1 MIGIVDYG
9 AGNLNSVYKALK
21 HINADVK
28 VVTSPEELDD
38 CTGIILPGVG
48 NFADGMNNLKKNNLD
63 SAIINFINTG
73 KPFLGICLG
82 MQLLLEESE
91 EAPGCQGLGIFKGK
105 VVKFPAGIEKVPHM
119 GWNTISIK
127 KENDNLNS
135 VNNGTFFY
143 FVHSYYV
150 APEDEDII
158 IAETDYIKDFPSIIG
173 KGNVFA
179 TQFHPEKS
187 QDFGLKILENFL
199 TKCK

>member
-28 VVTSPEELDD
+28 VVSSPEELDD

-143 FVHSYYV
+143 FVLSYYV
-150 APEDEDII
+150 APEDEAII

>member
-21 HINADVK
+21 HIDADVK
-28 VVTSPEELDD
+28 VVSSPEELGD

-48 NFADGMNNLKKNNLD
+48 NFADGMENLKRNNLD
-63 SAIINFINTG
+63 SAIINFVNTG

-105 VVKFPAGIEKVPHM
+105 VVKFPAGIEKVPHI

-135 VNNGTFFY
+135 VNNGSFFY

>member
-28 VVTSPEELDD
+28 VVSSPEELDD